1 MTTGNNITKLMMID
15 SNFSPSMEPTNPDI
29 AEGTTLTIIM
39 LLSLVGNGL
48 VCYCGLTSTRTQAMN
63 NFIVNLAFAE
73 MFLAIQVL
81 PVHIQK
87 QFTGSFSLLNHSLCR
102 IIQYFHMATLGVIN
116 MTLTIIAFD
125 RYLSTFQPTSKITLR
140 KAKYMIALSWSIPF
154 LITSPIFLDLTG
166 NSGQVRQLL
175 LQCYDRDTHEIG
187 KFSKTYSVI
196 QISLISIIPM
206 CLLAGA
212 YFMMVMRIL
221 QIDARHRNLKIS
233 QAPGTKKSPCGTFR
247 EEVPVA
253 KRRALVMNFLVTC
266 LFLFCWTPIVT
277 IYTVQIV
284 RGHKGQ
290 KEDLL
295 YNLLTYTALANLAC
309 NPLVYCYF
317 DSVFRNNICCCLK
330 QKFNPQQGRNLST
343 GGNKPLTED
352 KLGEF
357 SVSKISS
364 ASSNCT
370 DKEPLLMKDTTQRPP
385 RTSLFSKD
393 KLVRLVCNTRRYRSL
408 GLSRSSEI

>member
-1 MTTGNNITKLMMID
+1 MATGNITKLMMID
-15 SNFSPSMEPTNPDI
+15 SNLSPSLDTTNPDI
-29 AEGTTLTIIM
+29 AEGITLTVI
-39 LLSLVGNGL
+39 LVLSLVGNGL

-63 NFIVNLAFAE
+63 NLIVNLAFAE

-81 PVHIQK
+81 PVHIHK

-102 IIQYFHMATLGVIN
+102 IMQYFHMATLGVTN

-125 RYLSTFQPTSKITLR
+125 RYLSIFHPTSKITLR

-154 LITSPIFLDLTG
+154 LVTSPIFIDLTG

-175 LQCYDRDTHEIG
+175 LQCYHGDAHKIG
-187 KFSKTYSVI
+187 KFNKIYSII
-196 QISLISIIPM
+196 QITLISIIPM
-206 CLLAGA
+206 CLLSGT
-212 YFMMVMRIL
+212 YFIMVMKIL
-221 QIDARHRNLKIS
+221 QIDASQRNLKIS
-233 QAPGTKKSPCGTFR
+233 QAPGTRKSPCGTFR

-284 RGHKGQ
+284 RGHKGH

-317 DSVFRNNICCCLK
+317 DSVFRNSIFCCLK
-330 QKFNPQQGRNLST
+330 QKFNPQHGRNLLRS
-343 GGNKPLTED
+343 GNKPLTED

-364 ASSNCT
+364 TSNTCT
-370 DKEPLLMKDTTQRPP
+370 DREPLLMKNTTQPP
-385 RTSLFSKD
+385 SRTSLFSKD
-393 KLVRLVCNTRRYRSL
+393 KLVKLVCNTRRYRSL